1 MNEQEREPAIRRIL
15 VAVDASRH
23 SLAALDA
30 AVELAARLEAELLGL
45 FVEDINLLRLAGL
58 PFAREVHFPSAVARE
73 LDSPHLEQE
82 LRRQASRARRALMTA
97 AEQTQIRWSFRV
109 VRGQVTPEVL
119 AAALDADL
127 LTLGMASRPVTR
139 RVRLGST
146 ARTAAAKAPRSVLL
160 LQHGLNVG
168 LPVLV
173 TFDGSAPARQAL
185 ATAARLAETAKD
197 GDGASLVVLLLGPA
211 AEPDASRAAPVEQEI
226 ADFLSGRG
234 LAVRFRRLPGAVAAN
249 LVEAVRRERGGL
261 LVLGGEGSLLE
272 EEAVQALLDEIDCPV
287 LLVR

>member
-1 MNEQEREPAIRRIL
+1 MNEQERELAIRRIL
-15 VAVDASRH
+15 VALDASRH

-58 PFAREVHFPSAVARE
+58 PFAREVHFPSAVARQ

-82 LRRQASRARRALMTA
+82 LKRQASQARRALKAA
-97 AEQTQIRWSFRV
+97 AEQAQIGWSFRV

-185 ATAARLAETAKD
+185 ATAARLAETAKE
-197 GDGASLVVLLLGPA
+197 GDGAGLIVLLLGRA
-211 AEPDASRAAPVEQEI
+211 AEPDASRAETVEQEI
-226 ADFLSGRG
+226 ADLLSGRG
-234 LAVRFRRLPGAVAAN
+234 LAVRFRRLPGAVVSN

-261 LVLGGEGSLLE
+261 LVLGGEEPLLQG
-272 EEAVQALLDEIDCPV
+272 EAIQALLDEIDCPV